1 MKCYLLAN
9 LSDSVLNFPK
19 SLQDETKYYP
29 LKKMRESQLLSDRAF
44 FYVSYS

>member
-19 SLQDETKYYP
+19 ELLDETKYYP
-29 LKKMRESQLLSDRAF
+29 LKNERKPSCCLTGI